1 MKTKEPPCTERY
13 ARWCGR
19 SVDKII
25 IYLLPDLFFARQN
38 EMHIL
43 PKMLLDVAD
52 QFLVFALV
60 GDALKSA
67 CIKHIRPTAVTDGE
81 YLFFYLI
88 SHLSPQPSAHGRF
101 RKRHSAQSRCSN
113 PQESSLSNQYLDR
126 SS

>member
-1 MKTKEPPCTERY
+1 MWSFS
-13 ARWCGR
+13 A
-19 SVDKII
+19 
-25 IYLLPDLFFARQN
+25 LFFARQN